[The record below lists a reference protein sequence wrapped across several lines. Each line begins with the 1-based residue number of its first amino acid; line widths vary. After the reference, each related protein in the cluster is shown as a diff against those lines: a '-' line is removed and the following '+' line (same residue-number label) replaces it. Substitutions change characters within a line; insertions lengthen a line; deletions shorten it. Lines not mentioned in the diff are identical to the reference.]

1 MDGVRAFCSWRG
13 GKVNRV
19 IAGIAITV
27 VLGGALARVLLG
39 PSSGQAQLSR
49 AVSAMHCPAGAKGL
63 PAAAVARA
71 ADRALVEAPQ
81 LYPGLGAA
89 MVTQSALARYA
100 DGRGSEVRHQCGR
113 RAFDRTVVVQLLFPK
128 ELPSA
133 SLSQGVVFVSRFATG
148 YRVWK
153 MAH

>member
-1 MDGVRAFCSWRG
+1 M
-13 GKVNRV
+13 NRV

-27 VLGGALARVLLG
+27 VLGGALAGVLLR

-49 AVSAMHCPAGAKGL
+49 AVPAVHCPAGAKGL

-71 ADRALVEAPQ
+71 ADRALVEAPH

-89 MVTQSALARYA
+89 VVTQSALAPYS
-100 DGRGSEVRHQCGR
+100 DVRGSEVRHQCGR
-113 RAFDRTVVVQLLFPK
+113 RAFHRTVVVELLFPK

-133 SLSQGVVFVSRFATG
+133 SLSQAVVFVSRFATG
-148 YRVWK
+148 YRLWEV
-153 MAH
+153 AH